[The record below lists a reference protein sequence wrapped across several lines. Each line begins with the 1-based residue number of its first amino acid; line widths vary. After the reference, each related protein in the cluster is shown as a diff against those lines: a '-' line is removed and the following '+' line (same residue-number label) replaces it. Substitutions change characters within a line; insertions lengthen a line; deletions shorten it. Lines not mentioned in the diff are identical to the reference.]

1 MINIKADVFYYNLML
16 QGHGSEKELA
26 LSPLSFEQVCPAWA
40 RKLRTA
46 LDQRDLRT
54 LAHDSKYCIVG
65 EAWGYNGRHAGYYI
79 APLIPLIGC
88 WSCVKLGR
96 EMGKIAKLHG
106 QSCPSYLHPIINHF
120 LEHWNKKH
128 QDITRKVMHKDNR
141 IRTKRRKYPHK

>member
-1 MINIKADVFYYNLML
+1 ML
-16 QGHGSEKELA
+16 QGQGSEKKLA
-26 LSPLSFEQVCPAWA
+26 LSLLSFEQICPTWA
-40 RKLRTA
+40 RKLRIG
-46 LDQRDLRT
+46 LDKQDLRT

-88 WSCVKLGR
+88 WNCVKFGR

-106 QSCPSYLHPIINHF
+106 QSCLDYLLPIIDDF

-128 QDITRKVMHKDNR
+128 KDITKKGHA
-141 IRTKRRKYPHK
+141 

>member
-1 MINIKADVFYYNLML
+1 MIKFKSYVFSYKRML

-26 LSPLSFEQVCPAWA
+26 LSPLSFEQICPTWA
-40 RKLRTA
+40 RKLRIG
-46 LDQRDLRT
+46 LDKQDLRT

-65 EAWGYNGRHAGYYI
+65 EAWGYNGRHVGYYI

-88 WSCVKLGR
+88 WNCVKFGR

-106 QSCPSYLHPIINHF
+106 QSCLDYLHPIIDDF

-128 QDITRKVMHKDNR
+128 KDITKKGHA
-141 IRTKRRKYPHK
+141 